1 MQTPR
6 RHQDGARIT
15 LRGRKLSRIIG
26 RQRPFIDKV
35 RNIVNLLGRHSL
47 FTEVVTD
54 AFSITDKSLTI
65 LVVLE
70 RIITT

>member
-6 RHQDGARIT
+6 RYQDGARIT

-26 RQRPFIDKV
+26 RQRPFINKV
-35 RNIVNLLGRHSL
+35 RNIVNLLGRYSL

-54 AFSITDKSLTI
+54 AVRVAALRVAV
-65 LVVLE
+65 LVGLAG
-70 RIITT
+70 RIPT